1 MGNLIKIFIRDYL
14 QVVALVVFVLFTVQ
28 MLSYL
33 KIGFE
38 EPLSFPEMLFLGALT
53 SLTYDAVRLFI
64 RRFL

>member
-1 MGNLIKIFIRDYL
+1 MSNLFRIFVRDYL

-33 KIGFE
+33 EIGLE
-38 EPLSFPEMLFLGALT
+38 EPLSIPEMLFLGALT